1 MKYLFTLI
9 LFLNIVSYAQVDS
22 NGNPIFYSI
31 TVSEDTLKNFS
42 LSSNYYTITN
52 NINNPESS
60 VFVSENPSTEEI
72 IEFVRTKPSY
82 YFLVHKNQVVSTM
95 IMVLPRLDGKKSK
108 YSYLIMNPNNKQQI
122 ELPCEISGDVTEI
135 RAAELLKEY
144 EKDSKELH
152 IGPKSFILF
161 GNVAYSTQSF
171 NEVKNDLISLINKY
185 KLYNM
190 EVDLEEID

>member
-1 MKYLFTLI
+1 MKYLLTLF
-9 LFLNIVSYAQVDS
+9 LFLNIIVCSQVDK

-31 TVSEDTLKNFS
+31 PISEDTLGNFL
-42 LSSNYYTITN
+42 LSSNYYTISN

-60 VFVSENPSTEEI
+60 VFVNENPSTEEI

-82 YFLVHKNQVVSTM
+82 FFLVHQNQDVSTM
-95 IMVLPRLDGKKSK
+95 IMILPRIDGKKSK
-108 YSYLIMNPNNKQQI
+108 YSYLIMNPNNNQQI

-171 NEVKNDLISLINKY
+171 DEVKNDLISLVTKY
-185 KLYNM
+185 KLY
-190 EVDLEEID
+190 EKDVDLEEID

>member
-1 MKYLFTLI
+1 MKYLLTLI
-9 LFLNIVSYAQVDS
+9 LFLNIAIYPQVDN

-31 TVSEDTLKNFS
+31 TVSEDTLANFS
-42 LSSNYYTITN
+42 LSSNYYTISN

-82 YFLVHKNQVVSTM
+82 YFLVHQNQVVSTM
-95 IMVLPRLDGKKSK
+95 IVLLPRLDGKKSK

-171 NEVKNDLISLINKY
+171 DEVKNDLISLVTKY
-185 KLYNM
+185 KLY
-190 EVDLEEID
+190 EKDVDLEEID